1 MVTRTKKATK
11 LPKKPGFL
19 KSAERTLDVLE
30 YMCTKD
36 SIGVTELAAAKKI
49 GVSTAH
55 RILTTLVRRGF
66 AARNPKTRRYSP
78 GKKLKKLAKRY

>member
-1 MVTRTKKATK
+1 MAKSKKRK
-11 LPKKPGFL
+11 SGPKKPGFL

-30 YMCTKD
+30 YMSNKE

-49 GVSTAH
+49 GISTAH

-78 GKKLKKLAKRY
+78 GRKLKKLARLAK

>member
-1 MVTRTKKATK
+1 MAKKK
-11 LPKKPGFL
+11 RKGKKVEKKPGYL

-30 YMCTKD
+30 YMCTKET
-36 SIGVTELAAAKKI
+36 IGVTELAAAKKI

-66 AARNPKTRRYSP
+66 AARNAKTRRYSP
-78 GKKLKKLAKRY
+78 GKKLKKLSK

>member
-1 MVTRTKKATK
+1 MASRTKKRK
-11 LPKKPGFL
+11 KEPKKPGFL
-19 KSAERTLDVLE
+19 KSAERTLDALE
-30 YMCTKD
+30 FMTTKD

-78 GKKLKKLAKRY
+78 GRKLKKLAR